1 MTEKVLKTKY
11 INIDARFSNEFL
23 CFPFSDYIVELPE
36 TIHNIR
42 TISIQCIEIPISFY
56 NVCDDLEN
64 NNFNITNVD
73 NPSKPV
79 KTKIVIPD
87 NHYTHDSL
95 LDEINNQLLENNI
108 NEIEFSTKTNNIVIS
123 SKGGNHLIDFNENK
137 AETSNQTNKNNF
149 SNVLGLDKKSY
160 FIEPYSEI
168 RIKNICK
175 YLNPRYLFLE
185 IRELDGIKCSRN
197 TNSFISSI
205 LCSRVSKYIIARI
218 TMEYN
223 TFPYGSTL
231 TANIFNGLL
240 ISDTRR
246 YHENIR
252 LEDLEIRLLNE
263 FGYPV
268 CLNGHEISFCM
279 VVEYEE
285 DSIYKE

>member
-11 INIDARFSNEFL
+11 INIDARFSNEFT

-42 TISIQCIEIPISFY
+42 SISIACIEIPISFY
-56 NVCDDLEN
+56 NICDDLEN
-64 NNFNITNVD
+64 NNFNISNVD

-79 KTKIVIPD
+79 KTKVVIPD
-87 NHYTHDSL
+87 NHYTHETL
-95 LDEINNQLLENNI
+95 IEEINNQLQQNNI
-108 NEIEFSTKTNNIVIS
+108 NSIEFSTKKNNTVIA
-123 SKGGNHLIDFNENK
+123 SKGGNNLIDFKVNDNEK
-137 AETSNQTNKNNF
+137 NKNNF
-149 SNVLGLDKKSY
+149 GNVLGLNKNSY

-168 RIKNICK
+168 RIKNICN

-197 TNSFISSI
+197 MNAFTSSI
-205 LCSRVSKYIIARI
+205 LCSRVSKNIIARI

-223 TFPYGSTL
+223 TFPYGSIL
-231 TANIFNGLL
+231 TANILNGLL

-246 YHENIR
+246 YYEKIR
-252 LEDLEIRLLNE
+252 IEDLEIRLLNE

-285 DSIYKE
+285 DIL

>member
-56 NVCDDLEN
+56 NICDDLEN

-87 NHYTHDSL
+87 NHYTHNTL
-95 LDEINNQLLENNI
+95 IEEINSQLQENDI
-108 NEIEFSTKTNNIVIS
+108 NEIEFATKTNNIAIS

-137 AETSNQTNKNNF
+137 AETNNKTLG
-149 SNVLGLDKKSY
+149 NVIGLSKKSY
-160 FIEPYSEI
+160 FIEPNSEI
-168 RIKNICK
+168 RIKNICS

-185 IRELDGIKCSRN
+185 LREPDKTKCNRN
-197 TNSFISSI
+197 SNAFTSSI
-205 LCSRVSKYIIARI
+205 LCSRITKHIIARI
-218 TMEYN
+218 TMDYH
-223 TFPYGSTL
+223 TFPYGSIL
-231 TANIFNGLL
+231 TANLFNGLL
-240 ISDTRR
+240 ISDTRK
-246 YHENIR
+246 YNEKIR

-263 FGYPV
+263 FGYPI
-268 CLNGHEISFCM
+268 CLNGDEISFCM
-279 VVEYEE
+279 VVEYDE
-285 DSIYKE
+285 DVL

>member
-56 NVCDDLEN
+56 NICDDLEN
-64 NNFNITNVD
+64 NNFNISNVD
-73 NPSKPV
+73 IPSKPV

-87 NHYTHDSL
+87 NHYTHETL
-95 LDEINNQLLENNI
+95 IEEINEQLQQNNI
-108 NEIEFSTKTNNIVIS
+108 NGVEFATKKNNIVLS
-123 SKGGNHLIDFNENK
+123 SSGGNHLIDFNKNK
-137 AETSNQTNKNNF
+137 EKTNKNNF
-149 SNVLGLDKKSY
+149 GNVLGLNKNSY
-160 FIEPYSEI
+160 LIEPYSEI
-168 RIKNICK
+168 RIKNICN

-185 IRELDGIKCSRN
+185 IRELDGIKCNRN
-197 TNSFISSI
+197 TNTFTSST
-205 LCSRVSKYIIARI
+205 LCSRISKYIIARI

-223 TFPYGSTL
+223 SFPYGSIL
-231 TANIFNGLL
+231 TANISNGLL

-246 YHENIR
+246 YYEKIR
-252 LEDLEIRLLNE
+252 IEDLEIRLLNE

-285 DSIYKE
+285 DIL